1 MIKKNIEDAPEVQG
15 GGGGGGES
23 ENWRDGGPNTV
34 ADKPPKSFIINDAH
48 EDKTKVFFSGAKQPL
63 QITLSIRPSVR
74 LGICPS

>member
-1 MIKKNIEDAPEVQG
+1 MIKKNIEDVPEVQ
-15 GGGGGGES
+15 GGGGGES

>member
-1 MIKKNIEDAPEVQG
+1 MIKKNIEDVPEVQG
-15 GGGGGGES
+15 GSGGES

-48 EDKTKVFFSGAKQPL
+48 EDKTKVFFQARSNRYRL
-63 QITLSIRPSVR
+63 LCLSVR